1 MCYIIVHSEGRSFLD
16 VLNTPSYVSLVE
28 GKPGSGKTTIALAAC
43 AQKGSCTYISYS
55 EPEASI
61 IKKMKLVDPDF
72 KGKLSVVSIMSG
84 NPANV
89 FSTISDALS
98 KGEIVTVDSLDA
110 MFYGINGEQEIRPF
124 LQLIYG
130 TAKVK
135 QGSLVLISEGLNP
148 ASNQVRFVAD
158 AIISVDYEDILGGK
172 ARRVTIVKD
181 RDFYIK
187 NPYSYFTM
195 GKRLVILR
203 PLDRQNLQY
212 PSKVELL
219 PRPPE
224 AMPEYELNV
233 TINVVTEVKRTVDFS
248 IYSLYKLW
256 VAADLLLRGYPV
268 NYVISPFESVDS
280 VTKTLEK
287 MTGGSTKRL
296 NVLKFDPHGLEKDV
310 RSYVKMASDSYLS
323 VGARAFV
330 IVDLLSYEDLAVR
343 NPAIYEQ
350 FLKEVTEMDSKN
362 GISALL
368 FGYEGFETIRM
379 EKKYAASIR
388 EMDFRNGTLFWRS
401 ITPQGSLY
409 ALEFKLNEGKVD
421 FIRVV

>member
-1 MCYIIVHSEGRSFLD
+1 MHSAGRSFLD
-16 VLNTPSYVSLVE
+16 VLNTPSYISLIE
-28 GKPGSGKTTIALAAC
+28 GKPGSGKTTITLAAC

-61 IKKMKLVDPDF
+61 IKKVKLVDPDF
-72 KGKLSVVSIMSG
+72 KGKLSVVSMMTG
-84 NPANV
+84 NPAKV
-89 FSTISDALS
+89 YSIISDALS
-98 KGEIVTVDSLDA
+98 NGEIVAVDSLDA
-110 MFYGINGEQEIRPF
+110 MFYGIKGDQEIRPF

-135 QGSLVLISEGLNP
+135 PGSLVLISEGLNP

-158 AIISVDYEDILGGK
+158 AIISVDYEDILGCK
-172 ARRVTIVKD
+172 ARRVTTAKD
-181 RDFYIK
+181 RDFYIG

-195 GKRLVILR
+195 GKRLVIMR
-203 PLDRQNLQY
+203 PLDKQNLQY

-268 NYVISPFESVDS
+268 NYVISPFESVDG

-287 MTGGSTKRL
+287 MTGGSIKRL

-310 RSYVKMASDSYLS
+310 RSYIKMASDSYSSLR
-323 VGARAFV
+323 ARAFT

-368 FGYEGFETIRM
+368 YGYEGFETIRM

-401 ITPQGSLY
+401 ITPQGSLF
-409 ALEFKLNEGKVD
+409 ALEFAFHEGKVNQWEM
-421 FIRVV
+421 V

>member
-1 MCYIIVHSEGRSFLD
+1 VYSEGRSFLD

-84 NPANV
+84 NPAKV

-98 KGEIVTVDSLDA
+98 NGEIVTVDSLDA
-110 MFYGINGEQEIRPF
+110 MFYGIKGEQEIRPF

-233 TINVVTEVKRTVDFS
+233 TINVVIEVKRTVDFL

-256 VAADLLLRGYPV
+256 LAADLLLRGYPV

-296 NVLKFDPHGLEKDV
+296 NVFKFDPHELEKDV

-323 VGARAFV
+323 VGAR
-330 IVDLLSYEDLAVR
+330 LL
-343 NPAIYEQ
+343 
-350 FLKEVTEMDSKN
+350 
-362 GISALL
+362 
-368 FGYEGFETIRM
+368 
-379 EKKYAASIR
+379 
-388 EMDFRNGTLFWRS
+388 
-401 ITPQGSLY
+401 
-409 ALEFKLNEGKVD
+409 
-421 FIRVV
+421 